1 VTTTP
6 PTEPGAGPTLELRS
20 GDLRLA
26 LRPDLGGC
34 IAGLWLGD
42 VAVLRDCQPA
52 ALSSARAAGSFP
64 LVPYSNRL
72 GYRRFDWRGRHFSTQ
87 PNFGD
92 NPHSVHGVAWLQPWS
107 VEEHTAAK
115 VVLDY
120 THPSN
125 PDWPFAFHVAQTF
138 ELTPGALRVT
148 LTATNIDARQ
158 GPMGLGWH
166 PYFPKRNRSHIQ
178 VAVAQRWDSD
188 AAGLPVAAVA
198 QPAIDADVSALN
210 FDHCFDGWRGA
221 ARIHDEALKLTLTSS
236 LDRVVIYTPAD
247 KPYYCVE
254 PVSHVSN
261 AFHLAEPLAHGLVA
275 LDPGQAT
282 SAWMQIDV
290 ARA

>member
-1 VTTTP
+1 MTTTP
-6 PTEPGAGPTLELRS
+6 PTETGAPPTLELRS

-42 VAVLRDCQPA
+42 VAVLRECPPA
-52 ALSSARAAGSFP
+52 ALTSARASGSFP

-72 GYRRFDWRGRHFSTQ
+72 GYRRFDWRGRHYSTQ
-87 PNFGD
+87 PNFDD
-92 NPHSVHGVAWLQPWS
+92 NPHSVHGVAWQQPWS
-107 VEEHTAAK
+107 VEAQSAGK
-115 VVLDY
+115 VVLEY

-125 PDWPFAFHVAQTF
+125 PDWPFAFHVAQSF
-138 ELTPGALRVT
+138 ELTPNALRVT

-166 PYFPKRNRSHIQ
+166 PYFPKRSRSHIQ
-178 VAVAQRWDSD
+178 LAVAQRWDSD
-188 AAGLPVAAVA
+188 AAGLPVGAVA
-198 QPAIDADVSALN
+198 QGAIAADVAALN
-210 FDHCFDGWRGA
+210 FDHCFDGWQGA
-221 ARIHDEALKLTLTSS
+221 ARIRDEALNLTLTSS
-236 LDRVVIYTPAD
+236 LDRVVIYTPGD

-254 PVSHVSN
+254 PVSHVSD
-261 AFHLAEPLAHGLVA
+261 AFHLADPLAHGLVA
-275 LDPGQAT
+275 LDPGQTT